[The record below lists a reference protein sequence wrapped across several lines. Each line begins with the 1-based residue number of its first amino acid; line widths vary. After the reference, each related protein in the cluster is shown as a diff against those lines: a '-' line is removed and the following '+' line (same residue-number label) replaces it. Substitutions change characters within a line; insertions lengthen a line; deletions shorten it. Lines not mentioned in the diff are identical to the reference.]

1 MSSLYQY
8 GAPDQDF
15 KYILQDL
22 SKTMIGARF
31 TYSELMEHER
41 VPFKFQ
47 TIIDRLIMPILNE
60 DMEIGAHILQL
71 AGQVLVI

>member
-1 MSSLYQY
+1 MSSISNY

-31 TYSELMEHER
+31 TYSELMEQER

-47 TIIDRLIMPILNE
+47 TIIDRLILKNGFTADRRPPVT
-60 DMEIGAHILQL
+60 GH
-71 AGQVLVI
+71 